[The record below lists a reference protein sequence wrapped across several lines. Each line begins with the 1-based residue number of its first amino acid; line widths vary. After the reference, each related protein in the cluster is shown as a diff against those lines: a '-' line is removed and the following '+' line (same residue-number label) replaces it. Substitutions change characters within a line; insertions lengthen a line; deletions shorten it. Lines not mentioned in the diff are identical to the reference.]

1 MIRVLKYLFFIF
13 IFLISCS
20 CAQKRNN
27 SLIDLWQATIK
38 MDSCFPGGHPWSAH
52 ELNEINDLAGEAKYK
67 EVYAPLIR
75 LNAESKNDIV
85 PLLISRIGS
94 KNETKVHICPYINAT
109 EGELAIYVLSFI
121 TRKEWFLALNLKE
134 SPDNRQ
140 GAVRSALSTKEGRSK
155 FKNFYQLQATNTLN
169 Q

>member
-20 CAQKRNN
+20 CAQKHNN
-27 SLIDLWQATIK
+27 TLIDLWQATIK

-52 ELNEINDLAGEAKYK
+52 ELNETNDLAGEAKYK
-67 EVYAPLIR
+67 EEYAPLIR
-75 LNAESKNDIV
+75 LNAESKNEIV

-94 KNETKVHICPYINAT
+94 TKESKVHICPFVNAT

-121 TRKEWFLALNLKE
+121 THKEWFLALNLKE
-134 SPDNRQ
+134 LPDNRQ
-140 GAVRSALSTKEGRSK
+140 STVWSALSTKEGRTK
-155 FKNFYQLQATNTLN
+155 FKNFYQLHASNTLK